1 MLIDL
6 PIPPENTNHVTL
18 PRWNVPLADLYA
30 RYSDASG
37 VIWHHNRSP
46 WECAGPCG
54 TLQGQQP
61 AVEGRGAIRIAILI
75 PSQHSR
81 APTAPLIFCF
91 LPPLACLA
99 EAPTMFSNAYSG
111 STHQPELDPALTQP
125 DAADPVNMMM
135 AHQIGHKAVAQVDDV
150 QYALPPISQ
159 DFARP
164 SLSETR
170 RPATSAGVLQHL
182 ITNQSNGGSGNGAHE
197 SPEIGTHDADFDAT
211 PDIHQADQA
220 YNHLGGMIN
229 TTQNMTHNMQ
239 HQHQPHQQH
248 QHQHP
253 MHLQYQNRPDLRTQN
268 SGYAVALPP
277 ISHDFARPTTSET
290 RRPATSAGILQRS
303 MAPGTFGA
311 MSAFSSLDAQRRA
324 SIGLGTIN
332 EHQTSVTPQPQQQAP
347 LPAQQSSG
355 YGMTSAQTTYAHA
368 LEQHAR
374 RQSDLASHNGTGY
387 NGMFAHSIDG
397 IDPNL
402 TGMLNYMDITRRFSV
417 PTLTTL
423 PFDRPPASPSVVAPL
438 IGQSALNSARSMN
451 SVRFGNSVKMET
463 AGGVVDGGYDTRPGS
478 SGGPIFPT
486 DYRIGLHGGFDP
498 STGTPNGFFPGTGD
512 MTPQQQH
519 QLYTLHSAASGVF
532 PSAGSYSSAGS
543 APGAGMLDHRNGSYS
558 SVSLDSTRHDSLT
571 ESSRNPSLPDIYMQN
586 RRMSMDAVAAAAAA
600 SRNPSMADIYLH
612 QHLQRRPSTAGSG
625 IHSTTL
631 ADAAAH
637 QMGLLGHTQEESA
650 SGPVHKKR
658 PRRKFDQIE
667 RLYLCGYEG
676 CNKSYGTLNHLNAHV
691 SMQKHGDKRRP
702 EGESTASINANPML
716 ISF

>member
-1 MLIDL
+1 
-6 PIPPENTNHVTL
+6 
-18 PRWNVPLADLYA
+18 
-30 RYSDASG
+30 
-37 VIWHHNRSP
+37 
-46 WECAGPCG
+46 
-54 TLQGQQP
+54 
-61 AVEGRGAIRIAILI
+61 
-75 PSQHSR
+75 
-81 APTAPLIFCF
+81 
-91 LPPLACLA
+91 
-99 EAPTMFSNAYSG
+99 MFSNAYSG
-111 STHQPELDPALTQP
+111 PHQPELDPALTQP
-125 DAADPVNMMM
+125 DPAAVASADSASMMM
-135 AHQIGHKAVAQVDDV
+135 AHHQHQIGHKGLVDDP

-182 ITNQSNGGSGNGAHE
+182 ITNQNQSNGASGSSVANE
-197 SPEIGTHDADFDAT
+197 SPEIGTHGGDAEYDAAT
-211 PDIHQADQA
+211 DIGQADHA
-220 YNHLGGMIN
+220 YSNLGGMIN
-229 TTQNMTHNMQ
+229 SMSHPHQAHTQAQQ
-239 HQHQPHQQH
+239 HQQQQHHQPHPQHQQH
-248 QHQHP
+248 Q
-253 MHLQYQNRPDLRTQN
+253 MHFQYQNRPDLRAQN

-347 LPAQQSSG
+347 LSGTTTAHQSSG
-355 YGMTSAQTTYAHA
+355 YGMTPAQATYAHA

-374 RQSDLASHNGTGY
+374 RQSDLASSHNPTGY

-423 PFDRPPASPSVVAPL
+423 PLNRPSSSADAAPST
-438 IGQSALNSARSMN
+438 GQSALTSARNMN
-451 SVRFGNSVKMET
+451 SVRFNNPVKMET
-463 AGGVVDGGYDTRPGS
+463 AGGVVDGYDTRPGS

-532 PSAGSYSSAGS
+532 PSAGPYSSAGM
-543 APGAGMLDHRNGSYS
+543 PDHRNGSYS

-571 ESSRNPSLPDIYMQN
+571 ESSRNPSLPDIYLQN

-600 SRNPSMADIYLH
+600 SRNPSVADIYLH
-612 QHLQRRPSTAGSG
+612 QHLQRRPSTGGSG

-637 QMGLLGHTQEESA
+637 QMGLLGHTHEEPA

-691 SMQKHGDKRRP
+691 SMQKHGEKRRP
-702 EGESTASINANPML
+702 EEFKEIRAAWRKRKKEEAKEVAEHHAVVHGGSHHPLDIERLEKDAYEAQGKWL
-716 ISF
+716 AH